1 MKTDEILR
9 SIGNKEMEIIQ
20 RRVRVNYDNRLQ
32 SPLSFSYQNKE
43 HRVTGLLGRFRGDLS
58 PKDTTY
64 LIMTHGGDVY
74 LLCLHFQDPS
84 PGSFLSP
91 CHWILSFRVL
101 RDEDLMFFFREERKM
116 LVNMELKRV
125 ADFHGHICPD
135 LVIGCKVHELAID
148 ILSNLTLSHL
158 KK

>member
-64 LIMTHGGDVY
+64 LIMTHGGGMCTSSVSIFKIPRPEVF
-74 LLCLHFQDPS
+74 CLH
-84 PGSFLSP
+84 
-91 CHWILSFRVL
+91 
-101 RDEDLMFFFREERKM
+101 
-116 LVNMELKRV
+116 
-125 ADFHGHICPD
+125 A
-135 LVIGCKVHELAID
+135 IGY
-148 ILSNLTLSHL
+148 
-158 KK
+158 

>member
-64 LIMTHGGDVY
+64 LIMTHGGGCV
-74 LLCLHFQDPS
+74 P
-84 PGSFLSP
+84 PLSP
-91 CHWILSFRVL
+91 FSRSLARKFSVSMPLDIELSGI
-101 RDEDLMFFFREERKM
+101 E
-116 LVNMELKRV
+116 
-125 ADFHGHICPD
+125 G
-135 LVIGCKVHELAID
+135 
-148 ILSNLTLSHL
+148 
-158 KK
+158 